1 MLSAIAYKDTKES
14 GATSL
19 NMEFGM
25 RFPRARLC
33 DEHAAEVRSK
43 LAFNLKWS
51 DLGGA
56 LI

>member
-25 RFPRARLC
+25 RFRARLC
-33 DEHAAEVRSK
+33 DEYAAEGRW
-43 LAFNLKWS
+43 LAFKWC
-51 DLGGA
+51 DLGG
-56 LI
+56 L

>member
-33 DEHAAEVRSK
+33 DEHAAEVRS

-51 DLGGA
+51 DLGGT